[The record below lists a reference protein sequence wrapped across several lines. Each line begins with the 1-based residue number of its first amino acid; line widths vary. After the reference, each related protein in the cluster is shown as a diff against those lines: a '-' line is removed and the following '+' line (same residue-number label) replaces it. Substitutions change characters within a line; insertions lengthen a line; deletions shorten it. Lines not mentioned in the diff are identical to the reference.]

1 MIFDINIEN
10 TMAAAR
16 MADDEATALALA
28 DCRSDAERTFL
39 GVQGNFQDARLALLR
54 SILVSAAT
62 QAPKHMVRAALADTV
77 AHAFVHLADL
87 ADLAGFDA
95 NDALDEF
102 LSMIEQGSKELADSE
117 IGDGL
122 TAGVNV
128 SLTQAGRA

>member
-1 MIFDINIEN
+1 MIFDLNIEN

-16 MADDEATALALA
+16 MADEEATALALA
-28 DCRSDAERTFL
+28 DCQSDAERTFL

-62 QAPKHMVRAALADTV
+62 QAPKQMVRAALADTV

-87 ADLAGFDA
+87 AGFDA

-102 LSMIEQGSKELADSE
+102 LSMIDRGSKGLADSE

-122 TAGVNV
+122 TTGVVV
-128 SLTQAGRA
+128 SLTPAGRA